1 MNSGN
6 QNVEGLE
13 LQIKTQEVEIA
24 SLLKTVETMRKQLV
38 RITNAHF
45 DPLQKHSKHE
55 ELI

>member
-45 DPLQKHSKHE
+45 DPL
-55 ELI
+55 